1 MKDIITG
8 LNGRQ
13 DQRHD
18 LGNDWQRAFN
28 LGKADSGEDFAVD
41 ALLGGTYRRGNW
53 DSVDRLKFSLKDNLH
68 LELNTDSKVITE
80 LVKFTNGIAS
90 VVGSVEY
97 GDHLTLDLTPGDYGL
112 SFFVEGDLISYQ
124 VSGTFL

>member
-13 DQRHD
+13 YQRRD

-28 LGKADSGEDFAVD
+28 LGKADSGENFAVD
-41 ALLGGTYRRGNW
+41 ALLGGTDRRGNW

-68 LELNTDSKVITE
+68 LELNTDPKVITE
-80 LVKFTNGIAS
+80 LVRFENGTPS

-97 GDHLTLDLTPGDYGL
+97 GDSLSLDLAPGDYGL
-112 SFFVEGDLISYQ
+112 SFFVEGDLTSYQ

>member
-1 MKDIITG
+1 LDIPRGI
-8 LNGRQ
+8 
-13 DQRHD
+13 
-18 LGNDWQRAFN
+18 RAKK
-28 LGKADSGEDFAVD
+28 LEDFAVD
-41 ALLGGTYRRGNW
+41 ALLGGTDRRDNW

-80 LVKFTNGIAS
+80 LVKFTNGTPS

-97 GDHLTLDLTPGDYGL
+97 GDRLTLDLTPGDYGL

-124 VSGTFL
+124 VSGAFI

>member
-1 MKDIITG
+1 LDIPRGI
-8 LNGRQ
+8 
-13 DQRHD
+13 
-18 LGNDWQRAFN
+18 RAKK
-28 LGKADSGEDFAVD
+28 LEDFAVD
-41 ALLGGTYRRGNW
+41 ALLGGTDRRGNW

-97 GDHLTLDLTPGDYGL
+97 GDRLSLNLTPGDYGL
-112 SFFVEGDLISYQ
+112 SFFVEGDLTSYQ
-124 VSGTFL
+124 VSGAFT

>member
-8 LNGRQ
+8 LNDKQ
-13 DQRHD
+13 YQRRG

-41 ALLGGTYRRGNW
+41 ALLGGTDRRDNW

-80 LVKFTNGIAS
+80 LVRFENGTPS

-97 GDHLTLDLTPGDYGL
+97 GEPRTRRATKSSGGEASRLSLDLAPGNY
-112 SFFVEGDLISYQ
+112 V
-124 VSGTFL
+124 

>member
-8 LNGRQ
+8 LNGKQ
-13 DQRHD
+13 YQRRD

-41 ALLGGTYRRGNW
+41 ALLGGTDPQGNW

-80 LVKFTNGIAS
+80 LVRFDKGIAS

-97 GDHLTLDLTPGDYGL
+97 GDRLSLDLAPGNYGL

>member
-13 DQRHD
+13 YQRRD

-41 ALLGGTYRRGNW
+41 ALLGGTDRRGNW

-80 LVKFTNGIAS
+80 LVRFENGIAS

-97 GDHLTLDLTPGDYGL
+97 GDRLSLDLAPGDYGL
-112 SFFVEGDLISYQ
+112 SFFVEGDLTSYQ
-124 VSGTFL
+124 VSGAFI

>member
-8 LNGRQ
+8 LNDKQ
-13 DQRHD
+13 HQRRD

-41 ALLGGTYRRGNW
+41 ALLGGTDRRDNW

-68 LELNTDSKVITE
+68 LELDTDSKVITE
-80 LVKFTNGIAS
+80 LVRFENGIAS

-97 GDHLTLDLTPGDYGL
+97 GDRLSLNLTPGDYGL
-112 SFFVEGDLISYQ
+112 SFFVEGDLTSYQ
-124 VSGTFL
+124 VSGAFT